1 MLDDSNGDKTINQ
14 IIIGYLHA
22 LNDNSIVILKG
33 FNNYLSH
40 IKDKLVFSNDL
51 LDSDRI
57 SAQSVQSLM
66 MQNDSTKFITYEDYL
81 LMQNKQ
87 LSGLLSLSPDVYI
100 LDNDFYSLYYPSV
113 TDNTVN
119 ESIVE
124 SLDSVSDNQLQIAY
138 SDIKKSGDRYYISYN
153 DSFGNSEISTVN
165 LSDVIA
171 GTITHNNQSVRLP
184 EEYDAIVLSHITLS
198 ILDGKYSKLVITDT
212 RASDSAIKSLR
223 QKLTKFGVE
232 ISLQQYQNQTKPID
246 ENRLESYQE
255 ILRRKNPQYN
265 FRSFKAYANPYES
278 NELYDVNQATVID
291 DIVNNALLATNQQVF
306 RDVFCTAPT
315 GAGKSVMFQI
325 PAIYLAEH
333 HNLVTLV
340 ITPLI
345 GLMNDQVENIKS
357 VTDLADTI
365 NSDFTPMHREE
376 VLDNIK
382 SGSKS
387 ILYLSPESLLAN
399 SDISTLIGD
408 RRIGLLVVDEA
419 HIVATWGKSFR
430 PDYWYLGDFID
441 KLRNTNK
448 GGQPFP
454 IVAFTATATFGGE
467 DNMYDDIVESL
478 KMTPNKYIGD
488 VKRSDIKFNIH
499 LRTKNIAYR
508 EEKLQTAVNTITSLA
523 CSGDKVLVYV
533 PYKKHIDELSS
544 KLAGKGI
551 KFATYHGGM
560 EAGAKNE
567 SMQKLKNGEINVI
580 IATKAFGMGIDI
592 DDIKYIYHFAPT
604 GGVEDYVQEIG
615 RAARKP
621 GMTGAAVT
629 DFYKEDFRYVNQLY
643 GMSAIKNYQIVGTLQ
658 KIYSLFKK
666 YGRRNFL
673 VSPSEFS
680 YLFADALDSDS
691 VDARLKTTLLMIRK
705 DFEFNSPN
713 SFPPIIFKPQSMF
726 TRGYF
731 TVNDDMTGL
740 LSSLGLQKYFRNMHL
755 PRTTIEYDAGG
766 RKVIIKLPGDTYELD
781 FKGLWEDH
789 YQNLSFGRFKYEFM
803 TNKLDD
809 IDFQVGEKLLSKVIV
824 KINSLDGSLYDA
836 LHKLR
841 EFTRSLSDTLADM
854 KQSGKYFSPSDLARS
869 LFEKGTIPSKYRAE
883 SVSQSIMPMLDKLKS
898 NNIVGMSFYERRG
911 DKFRIKST
919 AYDQKLRALAYIAR
933 SCMQDANSYQL
944 IKFARKSD
952 DSIVV
957 LAQLLELLGYAETQI
972 MSGDRPQFFI
982 RVNSPY
988 AIEKI
993 VNNENYYSHMV
1004 QAVGERHK
1012 RACAIMQRFFT
1023 TMPTSEEKWEFIEKY
1038 FLGKID

>member
-1 MLDDSNGDKTINQ
+1 MQNNPDNRSISQ
-14 IIIGYLHA
+14 IIINYLYT

-33 FNNYLSH
+33 FNNYLNR
-40 IKDKLVFSNDL
+40 IQDKLVFSENL
-51 LDSDRI
+51 LDGERI

-66 MQNDSTKFITYEDYL
+66 MQNDGVKFILHEDYL

-87 LSGLLSLSPDVYI
+87 LSGLLGLSPNVYI
-100 LDNDFYSLYYPSV
+100 LDNDFYNLYYPSV
-113 TDNTVN
+113 TDDEVN
-119 ESIVE
+119 ESIVKSLE
-124 SLDSVSDNQLQIAY
+124 SAQDNQLQIVY
-138 SDIKKSGDRYYISYN
+138 GDIKKSGDRYYIAYSDSN
-153 DSFGNSEISTVN
+153 DSNTLPMIN
-165 LSDVIA
+165 LSDVISGA
-171 GTITHNNQSVRLP
+171 VAHNNRPIRLP
-184 EEYDAIVLSHITLS
+184 EEYDAIVLSHIVAG
-198 ILDGKYSKLVITDT
+198 ILDGEYDELIATDT
-212 RASDSAIKSLR
+212 RANDSAIKLLR
-223 QKLTKFGVE
+223 QKLTKFGVKT
-232 ISLQQYQNQTKPID
+232 SLQPYQAQDKPID
-246 ENRLESYQE
+246 QARLESYLE
-255 ILRRKNPQYN
+255 ILRRKNPDYN
-265 FRSFKAYANPYES
+265 FRKFKAYKNPYES
-278 NELYDVNQATVID
+278 TELYDVSQVTVID
-291 DIVNNALLATNQQVF
+291 DIVGNTILAAGGQVF

-333 HNLVTLV
+333 YDLVTLV

-345 GLMNDQVENIKS
+345 GLMNDQVSNIG
-357 VTDLADTI
+357 VMTDLADTI

-382 SGSKS
+382 NGSKS

-399 SDISTLIGD
+399 SDISTLIGN

-454 IVAFTATATFGGE
+454 IVAFTATATFGGK

-488 VKRSDIKFNIH
+488 VKRPDIKFNIH

-508 EEKLQTAVNTITSLA
+508 EEKLQTAANTITSLA

-533 PYKKHIDELSS
+533 PYKKHIEELSA
-544 KLAGKGI
+544 KLTGKGI
-551 KFATYHGGM
+551 RFATYHGGM

-567 SMQKLKNGEINVI
+567 AMQKLKNGEINVI

-643 GMSAIKNYQIVGTLQ
+643 GMSAIKNYQIIGTLQ
-658 KIYSLFKK
+658 KIHSLFKK

-680 YLFADALDSDS
+680 YLFADALNNDS

-731 TVNDDMTGL
+731 TINDDMIDL
-740 LSSLGLQKYFRNMHL
+740 LDSLGLLRYFKNIHL
-755 PRTTIEYDAGG
+755 PRTIVEYGVGG
-766 RKVIIKLPGDTYELD
+766 VKTTTRLPGDTYELD
-781 FKGLWEDH
+781 FKGLWENH

-803 TNKLDD
+803 TNNLSD
-809 IDFQVGEKLLSKVIV
+809 IDFQVGKKLLSKVIV
-824 KINSLDGSLYDA
+824 KINSLDGSLYDS
-836 LHKLR
+836 LHKLQ
-841 EFTRSLSDTLADM
+841 EFTRSLSSCLADM
-854 KQSGKYFSPSDLARS
+854 KQANKYFGATDLARS
-869 LFEKGTIPSKYRAE
+869 LLEKGAISSKYRAE
-883 SVSQSIMPMLDKLKS
+883 SVSQSIIPMLDKLKS
-898 NNIVGMSFYERRG
+898 NNIIAMSFYERRN
-911 DKFRIKST
+911 DKFIVKNST
-919 AYDQKLRALAYIAR
+919 YDHKLNTLSHTARA
-933 SCMQDANSYQL
+933 CMQDANGYQL
-944 IKFARKSD
+944 VKFARESNEP
-952 DSIVV
+952 IVV

-993 VNNENYYSHMV
+993 ISNENYYSHMV
-1004 QAVGERHK
+1004 RAVGDRHK
-1012 RACAIMQRFFT
+1012 RACDIMQRFFT
-1023 TMPTSEEKWEFIEKY
+1023 TMPTSEEKWSFIEKY

>member
-1 MLDDSNGDKTINQ
+1 MQDNSDNRTIGQ
-14 IIIGYLHA
+14 IIINYLHT
-22 LNDNSIVILKG
+22 LGNSSIVILKG

-40 IKDKLVFSNDL
+40 IKDKLVFSDNL

-87 LSGLLSLSPDVYI
+87 LSGLLGLSPNVYI
-100 LDNDFYSLYYPSV
+100 LDNDFYNLYYPSV
-113 TDNTVN
+113 NDSAVN
-119 ESIVE
+119 EGIVK
-124 SLDSVSDNQLQIAY
+124 SLDSAQDNPLQIVY
-138 SDIKKSGDRYYISYN
+138 GDIKKSGERYYIAYSDSN
-153 DSFGNSEISTVN
+153 DNGTVSTVS
-165 LSDVIA
+165 LSGIINND
-171 GTITHNNQSVRLP
+171 TITSGNEPVRLP
-184 EEYDAIVLSHITLS
+184 EEYDAIVLSHIVYN
-198 ILDGKYSKLVITDT
+198 ILEGKYDELIVTDT
-212 RASDSAIKSLR
+212 RANDSVIKSLR
-223 QKLTKFGVE
+223 QKLAKFGVKT
-232 ISLQQYQNQTKPID
+232 SLQPYQVQDKPID
-246 ENRLESYQE
+246 KTRLERYVG
-255 ILRRKNPQYN
+255 ILKRKNPNYN
-265 FRSFKAYANPYES
+265 FRKFKAYKNPYES
-278 NELYDVNQATVID
+278 TELYDVSQATVVD
-291 DIVNNALLATNQQVF
+291 DIVSNALLAINGQVF

-333 HNLVTLV
+333 YDLVTLV

-345 GLMNDQVENIKS
+345 GLMNDQVNNIGAM
-357 VTDLADTI
+357 TNMADTI

-376 VLDNIK
+376 VLDAIK
-382 SGSKS
+382 NGSKS

-441 KLRNTNK
+441 RLRNTNK

-454 IVAFTATATFGGE
+454 IVAFTATATFGSE

-488 VKRSDIKFNIH
+488 VKRSDIKFDIH

-508 EEKLQTAVNTITSLA
+508 EEKLQTATNTITSLA
-523 CSGDKVLVYV
+523 CNGDKVLVYV
-533 PYKKHIDELSS
+533 PYKKHIEELSP
-544 KLAGKGI
+544 KLAGKGV
-551 KFATYHGGM
+551 KFAAYHGGM
-560 EAGAKNE
+560 EAGDKNE
-567 SMQKLKNGEINVI
+567 AMQKLRNGEINVI

-643 GMSAIKNYQIVGTLQ
+643 GMSAIKNYQIIGTLQ
-658 KIYSLFKK
+658 KIHSLFKK

-680 YLFADALDSDS
+680 YLFADALNNDS

-731 TVNDDMTGL
+731 TINDDMIDL
-740 LSSLGLQKYFRNMHL
+740 LDSLGLLRYFKNIHL
-755 PRTTIEYDAGG
+755 PRTIVEYGVGG
-766 RKVIIKLPGDTYELD
+766 VKTTTRLPGDTYELD
-781 FKGLWEDH
+781 FKGLWENH

-803 TNKLDD
+803 TNNLSD
-809 IDFQVGEKLLSKVIV
+809 IDFQVGKKLLSKVIV
-824 KINSLDGSLYDA
+824 KINSLDGSLYDS
-836 LHKLR
+836 LHKLQ
-841 EFTRSLSDTLADM
+841 EFTRSLSSCLADM
-854 KQSGKYFSPSDLARS
+854 KQANKYFGATDLARS
-869 LFEKGTIPSKYRAE
+869 LLEKGAISSKYRAE
-883 SVSQSIMPMLDKLKS
+883 SVSQSIIPMLDKLKS
-898 NNIVGMSFYERRG
+898 NNIIAMSFYERRN
-911 DKFRIKST
+911 DKFIVKNST
-919 AYDQKLRALAYIAR
+919 YDHKLNTLSHTARA
-933 SCMQDANSYQL
+933 CMQDANGYQL
-944 IKFARKSD
+944 VKFARESNEP
-952 DSIVV
+952 IVV

-993 VNNENYYSHMV
+993 ISNENYYSHMV
-1004 QAVGERHK
+1004 RAVGDRHK
-1012 RACAIMQRFFT
+1012 RACDIMQRFFT
-1023 TMPTSEEKWEFIEKY
+1023 TMPTSEEKWSFIEKY

>member
-1 MLDDSNGDKTINQ
+1 MDNSSDSKTINQ
-14 IIIGYLHA
+14 IIVDYLRT
-22 LNDNSIVILKG
+22 LDNNSIVILKG
-33 FNNYLSH
+33 FNNCLSH
-40 IKDKLVFSNDL
+40 IQDKLVFSGNL

-66 MQNDSTKFITYEDYL
+66 MQNDGTKFILYEDYL

-87 LSGLLSLSPDVYI
+87 LSGLLGLSSNVYI
-100 LDNDFYSLYYPSV
+100 LNNDFYNLYYPSIA
-113 TDNTVN
+113 DDEAN
-119 ESIVE
+119 EDIVK
-124 SLDSVSDNQLQIAY
+124 SLDSAQDNLLQIVY
-138 SDIKKSGDRYYISYN
+138 GDIKKSGEYYYVAYSDSN
-153 DSFGNSEISTVN
+153 DNNTILAVN
-165 LSDVIA
+165 LSDAINGAIA
-171 GTITHNNQSVRLP
+171 GSNKPVRLP
-184 EEYDAIVLSHITLS
+184 EEYDAIVLSHIVYN
-198 ILDGKYSKLVITDT
+198 ILDGEYDELIVTDT
-212 RASDSAIKSLR
+212 RANDSVIKSLL
-223 QKLTKFGVE
+223 QKLAKFGVKT
-232 ISLQQYQNQTKPID
+232 SLQPYQAQDKPID
-246 ENRLESYQE
+246 QTRLECYVE
-255 ILRRKNPQYN
+255 ILKRKNPTYN
-265 FRSFKAYANPYES
+265 FRKFKAYKNPYES
-278 NELYDVNQATVID
+278 AELYDVSQATVID
-291 DIVNNALLATNQQVF
+291 DIVNNALLATNRQVF

-333 HNLVTLV
+333 YDLVTLV

-345 GLMNDQVENIKS
+345 GLMNDQVNNIGAM
-357 VTDLADTI
+357 TDMADTI

-376 VLDNIK
+376 VLNSIK
-382 SGSKS
+382 SGNKS

-399 SDISTLIGD
+399 SDISTLIGN

-488 VKRSDIKFNIH
+488 IKRPDIEFNIH
-499 LRTKNIAYR
+499 LQTKDIAYR
-508 EEKLQTAVNTITSLA
+508 EEKLQTAANTIANLA
-523 CSGDKVLVYV
+523 CNGDKVLVYV
-533 PYKKHIDELSS
+533 PYKKHIGELSS
-544 KLAGKGI
+544 KLTNKGV
-551 KFATYHGGM
+551 KFAKYYGGM

-567 SMQKLKNGEINVI
+567 AMQKLKNGEVNVI
-580 IATKAFGMGIDI
+580 LATKAFGMGIDI

-666 YGRRNFL
+666 YGQRNFL

-680 YLFADALDSDS
+680 YLFADALNDSS
-691 VDARLKTTLLMIRK
+691 VDVRLKTALLMIRK

-731 TVNDDMTGL
+731 TVNDDMIDFLDNLGL
-740 LSSLGLQKYFRNMHL
+740 LRYFKNKHL
-755 PRTTIEYDAGG
+755 PRTIVEYGTGG
-766 RKVIIKLPGDTYELD
+766 VKTTTRLPGDTYELD

-803 TNKLDD
+803 TNSLND
-809 IDFQVGEKLLSKVIV
+809 IDFRVGEKLLSKVIV
-824 KINSLDGSLYDA
+824 KINSLDGSLYDS
-836 LHKLR
+836 LHKLL
-841 EFTRSLSDTLADM
+841 EFTRSLSSCLADM
-854 KQSGKYFSPSDLARS
+854 KQANKYFGATDLAQS
-869 LFEKGTIPSKYRAE
+869 LSEKGTISSRYRAE
-883 SVSQSIMPMLDKLKS
+883 SVSQSIIPMLDKLKS
-898 NNIVGMSFYERRG
+898 NNIMAMSFYERRN
-911 DKFRIKST
+911 DKFIVKNST
-919 AYDQKLRALAYIAR
+919 YDHKLNTLSHTARA
-933 SCMQDANSYQL
+933 CMQDANGYQL
-944 IKFARKSD
+944 VKFARESNEP
-952 DSIVV
+952 IVV

-993 VNNENYYSHMV
+993 INNENYYSHMV
-1004 QAVGERHK
+1004 RAVGERHK
-1012 RACAIMQRFFT
+1012 RARAIMQRFFT
-1023 TMPTSEEKWEFIEKY
+1023 TMPTSKEKWDFIEKY